1 MSKLL
6 ATSVCF
12 DQIFHGDDEN
22 IVYTTK
28 LSDLMYHLRPVA
40 MTLTHNDSM
49 LSSQDDFS
57 DNEDELLVA
66 LAAAKKND
74 NNGAVS
80 SRSSMPEDTNEVEYL
95 KNKLYESEGQVSIIR
110 AQIEHLGKQK
120 QQEINKL
127 KETMEINQ
135 FKSEERLK
143 TLKFSVQKLDDEKK
157 FLNNELVAASAIK
170 KRKTVHLPESSSTAS
185 KSPFSSGEDRTTASN
200 LSYDTLG
207 IHGAM
212 QDKANLRPHLR
223 LKIIKVQNDVGL
235 FTDYIWNYCI
245 NGFPRSTFD
254 YLNKIFTEESIEV
267 GDFRI
272 CAKIPLS
279 TAVTEYLMKK
289 KNLRL
294 DEMLKEFCSNLS
306 QVIEIFFERNK
317 ILPVP
322 YLASLIFASLT
333 FRPSAISQAL
343 VKSMLVFAFSIAN
356 RFIFV
361 LDSTQDQEDF
371 ISYRDVPHQ
380 VMLYEKFTLICIFDI
395 IEKLVVLATSFG
407 PSFVKSIWKEHYID
421 PNLFMVALPENSE
434 RFKRNAQ
441 VNLIY
446 NLVEILETSL
456 SEEDDILSNDSHYE
470 NDQVFVSSLFKV
482 FLIDIPIRSDLM
494 FYGLNRVSG
503 NNIDSKKIDSTVPQA
518 ETILQRSMI
527 SIPCPIPHYLHS
539 RYGSSGASEANNLPI
554 EVQVKHESHVY
565 ILRLK
570 VANLLESYIVARSS
584 TDLFQLKEVVKAIVR
599 IIGNEQV
606 YIIRFPRAKTVYLR
620 VQIITSLVRILNYI
634 SSEVPAFSTI
644 IYPETLYELFVI
656 LLRIAFASNELSIDA
671 NKLLVNL
678 RSKKFYGGTVFN
690 EQCEKKAREINHIAY
705 SDLHTSGRAVA
716 DYESDVANG
725 LEFPY
730 DTDTIELA
738 REILDLCVTH
748 EEADNLYLNM
758 TADEIDFG
766 EANMMLD

>member
-1 MSKLL
+1 
-6 ATSVCF
+6 
-12 DQIFHGDDEN
+12 
-22 IVYTTK
+22 
-28 LSDLMYHLRPVA
+28 
-40 MTLTHNDSM
+40 M

-57 DNEDELLVA
+57 DNEDDLLVA
-66 LAAAKKND
+66 LAAASKSNSSV
-74 NNGAVS
+74 AVS
-80 SRSSMPEDTNEVEYL
+80 SRNKLPQDTNEVEEL
-95 KNKLYESEGQVSIIR
+95 RNKLYESEGQVSIIR
-110 AQIEHLGKQK
+110 AQLEHLSKQK
-120 QQEINKL
+120 QEEVNKL
-127 KETMEINQ
+127 KETMDINQ

-157 FLNNELVAASAIK
+157 FLNNELVAASALK
-170 KRKTVHLPESSSTAS
+170 KRKTAHLQESSNTVS
-185 KSPFSSGEDRTTASN
+185 KSPFSSGEDRAPN
-200 LSYDTLG
+200 FFNETLG
-207 IHGAM
+207 VTRDAA

-223 LKIIKVQNDVGL
+223 LKIIKVQNDVAL
-235 FTDYIWNYCI
+235 FTDHIWNYCI

-254 YLNKIFTEESIEV
+254 YLNKIFIEESVEV

-294 DEMLKEFCSNLS
+294 DEMLKEFCTNLS
-306 QVIEIFFERNK
+306 QVIEILLERNK

-322 YLASLIFASLT
+322 YFLSLIFASLT
-333 FRPSAISQAL
+333 FRPSAVGQAL
-343 VKSMLVFAFSIAN
+343 IKSMLVFAFSIAN

-395 IEKLVVLATSFG
+395 IEKLIVLATSFG
-407 PSFVKSIWKEHYID
+407 PSFVKNIWKEHYID
-421 PNLFMVALPENSE
+421 ISLFMVALPENSE

-441 VNLIY
+441 VNLVY

-456 SEEDDILSNDSHYE
+456 SESDDILCDDSFYE
-470 NDQVFVSSLFKV
+470 NDQAFISSLFKI
-482 FLIDIPIRSDLM
+482 FLIEIPIRSDLM
-494 FYGLNRVSG
+494 FYGLNRVTG
-503 NNIDSKKIDSTVPQA
+503 NNMDSKKVDSTVPQFEA
-518 ETILQRSMI
+518 ILQRSMI
-527 SIPCPIPHYLHS
+527 SIPCPIAPCCQHS
-539 RYGSSGASEANNLPI
+539 RYVNSGVSEANNFPI
-554 EVQVKHESHVY
+554 EVQVKHELHVY
-565 ILRLK
+565 ILKLK

-644 IYPETLYELFVI
+644 IYPETLYELFII

-716 DYESDVANG
+716 DYESDIANG

-730 DTDTIELA
+730 DADTIELA

-766 EANMMLD
+766 ETNMVLD